1 MLLRR
6 VLVLLGAAA
15 AFSIVAAAPWHT
27 DPPIRRATA
36 IAVATLILWI
46 SEIAPLGI
54 VALWIPIAATA
65 TGILTWKQALSAW
78 GDEIVFQFLGAFLLA
93 RALDKHGAFD
103 WVGRMRFA
111 NRAGPLTPAL
121 LVMGISGT
129 ISTMQNNTAV
139 AAMLLPATIAIARL
153 TRMPALPMLAL
164 SYGATFG
171 GMATPV
177 GTAPNFIGYRAMSAI
192 DPSVSFVSWMS
203 VGMPVWIGITL
214 LGWGVLALVARL
226 AGDPDRGLGR
236 WLGRAAVGPATR
248 VEEPSEI
255 QSEAIA
261 STSGRSARV
270 AAWVVF
276 GLAAATW
283 LTIGVYKSTLP
294 TEAPAILWI
303 DRYIPDSLVP
313 IAAAILLFLWPAGPQ
328 RRPVLETSDLQT
340 LDWDT
345 LFLIAGG
352 LCLGLTLSQSGAA
365 KSLAGAVAAL
375 HLSQILVML
384 AIGGATV
391 LLSELTSNT
400 ATAGLMVP
408 IAASLAPAVGL
419 PGTTVIWLVALCA
432 SLGFA
437 LPVSTPPNAI
447 VYGTRMIPLRLMI
460 FAGLIVDVL
469 GLLWIVAC
477 LRVLG

>member
-1 MLLRR
+1 M
-6 VLVLLGAAA
+6 LVLLGATA
-15 AFSIVAAAPWHT
+15 AFAIVAAVPWQA
-27 DPPIRRATA
+27 DAAIRRATA
-36 IAVATLILWI
+36 IAIATLILWI
-46 SEIAPLGI
+46 SEVAPLGI

-103 WVGRMRFA
+103 WVGRMRFGG
-111 NRAGPLTPAL
+111 RAGPLVPAL
-121 LVMGISGT
+121 LVMLISGT

-177 GTAPNFIGYRAMSAI
+177 GTAPNFIGYRAMSAV

-203 VGMPVWIGITL
+203 VGVPVWIGITL
-214 LGWGVLALVARL
+214 LGWGVLALVFRF
-226 AGDPDRGLGR
+226 AGDPNRGLGR
-236 WLGRAAVGPATR
+236 WLGCAAVGSAAAVIEDPMETR
-248 VEEPSEI
+248 S
-255 QSEAIA
+255 QTIA
-261 STSGRSARV
+261 SSSGHSARV
-270 AAWVVF
+270 AAWIVF
-276 GLAAATW
+276 ALAAATW

-294 TEAPAILWI
+294 ADAPAIVWI
-303 DRYIPDSLVP
+303 ERYVPDSLVP
-313 IAAAILLFLWPAGPQ
+313 IAAAIVLFLWPAGPQ
-328 RRPVLETSDLQT
+328 RRPILEASDLQT

-365 KSLAGAVAAL
+365 KALAGAVASL
-375 HLSQILVML
+375 QLSQLLVML

-408 IAASLAPAVGL
+408 IAASLAPAVDL

-460 FAGLIVDVL
+460 FAGLLVDIF